1 MWVGASWFVGSCLL
15 LFFWSRWWV
24 LNFVLVHQCCSRV
37 WLFSFI
43 ICFYLAIVISGCFG
57 FSATFLLYCR
67 KEGRKV
73 EVYEAAMEW
82 DSVENDTAELSY
94 LYDEGT
100 KDPILSCIIMLLLFF
115 SRQDGERR
123 EGWFIVV
130 WTLLAECT
138 FICNGCVSK
147 FRCGITKENIFII
160 LHILVSQQ
168 AFVEIKLQG
177 ARF

>member
-1 MWVGASWFVGSCLL
+1 MIMLDKLSYVI
-15 LFFWSRWWV
+15 V
-24 LNFVLVHQCCSRV
+24 LHTYGY
-37 WLFSFI
+37 
-43 ICFYLAIVISGCFG
+43 YLATQCLGLTHF
-57 FSATFLLYCR
+57 
-67 KEGRKV
+67 
-73 EVYEAAMEW
+73 
-82 DSVENDTAELSY
+82 
-94 LYDEGT
+94 
-100 KDPILSCIIMLLLFF
+100 FF